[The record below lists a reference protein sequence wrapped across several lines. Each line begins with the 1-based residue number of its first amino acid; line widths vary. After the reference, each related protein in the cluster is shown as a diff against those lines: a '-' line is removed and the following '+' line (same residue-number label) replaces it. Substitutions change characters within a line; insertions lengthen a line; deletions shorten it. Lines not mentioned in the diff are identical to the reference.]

1 MGCITNDALLLMLRK
16 LCHLVRLLPII
27 FLYWRQADGDIETPH
42 IIGDTKKEANLPDSV
57 DKKDHQ
63 ARVTHKEG
71 TWQRVVRTCLTS
83 SLSQPRKQVHEP
95 CLVRSVSGSRRFQL

>member
-42 IIGDTKKEANLPDSV
+42 IIGDTKKEANLPDSCN
-57 DKKDHQ
+57 KP
-63 ARVTHKEG
+63 REG
-71 TWQRVVRTCLTS
+71 QERRCD
-83 SLSQPRKQVHEP
+83 
-95 CLVRSVSGSRRFQL
+95 LVKITLACGQETLIIALNNL